1 MSRLKAGWQRNMTKT
16 FYVKRIYEM
25 YFLRQTRELVN
36 TLMIPN
42 CPCTNLLC
50 CRRVILTANGKT
62 IVGLLIGK
70 DASRPLMTPNAIVLV
85 NYTYRILDIDGRPNM
100 IALVKWYKPGHK
112 SEIDAEAQLMAEE
125 EDKFENEEY

>member
-1 MSRLKAGWQRNMTKT
+1 
-16 FYVKRIYEM
+16 M

-36 TLMIPN
+36 TLMIPS

-50 CRRVILTANGKT
+50 CRRVIFAANGKT

-85 NYTYRILDIDGRPNM
+85 NYAYRILDIEGKPNM
-100 IALVKWYKPGHK
+100 IALVKWYKPGNK
-112 SEIDAEAQLMAEE
+112 SEIDAEAEKLIEE
-125 EDKFENEEY
+125 EEAFDNEDY

>member
-1 MSRLKAGWQRNMTKT
+1 MTKT

-36 TLMIPN
+36 TLLIPN

-50 CRRVILTANGKT
+50 CRRVIFTANGLT

-70 DASRPLMTPNAIVLV
+70 DASRPLFTPNAIVLV
-85 NYTYRILDIDGRPNM
+85 NYAYRILDIEGKPNM

-112 SEIDAEAQLMAEE
+112 SEIDAEAQQLAE
-125 EDKFENEEY
+125 DENEFDNKDY

>member
-1 MSRLKAGWQRNMTKT
+1 MTKT

-36 TLMIPN
+36 TLLIPC

-50 CRRVILTANGKT
+50 CRRVIFAANGKT

-85 NYTYRILDIDGRPNM
+85 NYTYRILNIDCRPNM